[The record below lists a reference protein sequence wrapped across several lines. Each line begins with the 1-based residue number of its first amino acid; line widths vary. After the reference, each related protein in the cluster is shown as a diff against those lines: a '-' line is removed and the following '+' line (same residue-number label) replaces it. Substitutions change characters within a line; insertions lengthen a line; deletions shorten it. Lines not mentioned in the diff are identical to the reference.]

1 MSQAGS
7 PAGNSCRDWRWTG
20 FGEYWLG
27 RLRVRRAKGDRPWR
41 SHGAISGKTKTAL
54 RRMNRG
60 PYPGLAPELAARLV
74 ARGLAVRRESGVGIS
89 REGRE
94 LVISVLLGARDGG

>member
-1 MSQAGS
+1 MAVAWS
-7 PAGNSCRDWRWTG
+7 DL
-20 FGEYWLG
+20 GE
-27 RLRVRRAKGDRPWR
+27 DE
-41 SHGAISGKTKTAL
+41 KTAL